1 MAKKSIM
8 IVEDDPAISE
18 MLSLNLTKEGY
29 EVITA
34 VSADEALKKLEEKDT
49 DFFIVDIM
57 LPGSMDGF
65 DLIRIL
71 KSSEDYRNTP
81 VLILSAKDD
90 AADKVAGLELGS
102 DDYVTK
108 PFNVRELIARIKSIF
123 RRQAASAQMKE
134 EGPKKI
140 TAKDLIID
148 TERLEV
154 WVNGKPVSLTPLE
167 FDLLVFL
174 AKNEGKVFSR
184 DVLLDKLWGYDY
196 YGDTRTVDVHIRR
209 LRTKIEEDP
218 SNPKYIITV
227 RGKGYKF
234 RDPGKERNY

>member
-1 MAKKSIM
+1 MAKKIIM

-18 MLSLNLTKEGY
+18 MLSINLSKEGY
-29 EVITA
+29 DVLTA
-34 VSADEALKKLEEKDT
+34 GSADDALKTIEEKDV

-65 DLIRIL
+65 DFIRIV
-71 KSSEDYRNTP
+71 KSSEAHRATP

-108 PFNVRELIARIKSIF
+108 PFNVRELLARIKSIF
-123 RRQAASAQMKE
+123 RRQTTASLMKE

-140 TAKDLIID
+140 SAKDLVID

-154 WVNGKPVSLTPLE
+154 WVRNELVSLTPLE

-174 AKNEGKVFSR
+174 AKNEGKVFNR

-234 RDPGKERNY
+234 RDPGKEKNN

>member
-1 MAKKSIM
+1 MAKKTIM

-18 MLSLNLTKEGY
+18 MLSINLSKEGY
-29 EVITA
+29 DVLTA
-34 VSADEALKKLEEKDT
+34 GSADEALKVIEEKDV

-71 KSSEDYRNTP
+71 KSRETHKLTP
-81 VLILSAKDD
+81 MLILSAKDD
-90 AADKVAGLELGS
+90 SADKVAGLELGS

-108 PFNVRELIARIKSIF
+108 PFNVRELLARIKSIF
-123 RRQAASAQMKE
+123 RRQTSASQMKE

-140 TAKDLIID
+140 IAKDLIID

-154 WVNGKPVSLTPLE
+154 WVRGELVGLTPLE

-174 AKNEGKVFSR
+174 AKNEGKVFNR

-234 RDPGKERNY
+234 RDPGKEKND

>member
-1 MAKKSIM
+1 MAKKTIM

-18 MLSLNLTKEGY
+18 MLSINLSKEGY
-29 EVITA
+29 DVLSA
-34 VSADEALKKLEEKDT
+34 GSADEALKIVEEKDV

-71 KSSEDYRNTP
+71 KSSEAHKATP

-108 PFNVRELIARIKSIF
+108 PFNVRELLARIKSIF
-123 RRQAASAQMKE
+123 RRQTTASQMKE

-140 TAKDLIID
+140 TAKDLIIN

-154 WVNGKPVSLTPLE
+154 WVRGELVSLTPLE

-174 AKNEGKVFSR
+174 AKNEGKVFNR

-234 RDPGKERNY
+234 RDPGKDKND

>member
-1 MAKKSIM
+1 M

-34 VSADEALKKLEEKDT
+34 VSADEALKKLEEKDA

-134 EGPKKI
+134 EGPKKSQPRI
-140 TAKDLIID
+140 
-148 TERLEV
+148 
-154 WVNGKPVSLTPLE
+154 
-167 FDLLVFL
+167 
-174 AKNEGKVFSR
+174 
-184 DVLLDKLWGYDY
+184 
-196 YGDTRTVDVHIRR
+196 
-209 LRTKIEEDP
+209 
-218 SNPKYIITV
+218 
-227 RGKGYKF
+227 
-234 RDPGKERNY
+234 

>member
-1 MAKKSIM
+1 MAKKTIM

-29 EVITA
+29 EVVTA
-34 VSADEALKKLEEKDT
+34 ISADEALKKLEEKDV
-49 DFFIVDIM
+49 DFFIIDIM

-65 DLIRIL
+65 DLIRVL
-71 KSSEDYRNTP
+71 KSNENYRTTP

-108 PFNVRELIARIKSIF
+108 PFNVRELLARIKSIF

-140 TAKDLIID
+140 LQ
-148 TERLEV
+148 
-154 WVNGKPVSLTPLE
+154 
-167 FDLLVFL
+167 
-174 AKNEGKVFSR
+174 
-184 DVLLDKLWGYDY
+184 
-196 YGDTRTVDVHIRR
+196 
-209 LRTKIEEDP
+209 KI
-218 SNPKYIITV
+218 
-227 RGKGYKF
+227 
-234 RDPGKERNY
+234 

>member
-1 MAKKSIM
+1 MAKKTIM

-18 MLSLNLTKEGY
+18 MLSINLSKEGY
-29 EVITA
+29 DVLSA
-34 VSADEALKKLEEKDT
+34 GSADEALKVVEEKDV

-71 KSSEDYRNTP
+71 KSNENHKATP

-108 PFNVRELIARIKSIF
+108 PFNVRELLARIKSIF
-123 RRQAASAQMKE
+123 RRQTTASQMKE

-140 TAKDLIID
+140 SA
-148 TERLEV
+148 
-154 WVNGKPVSLTPLE
+154 
-167 FDLLVFL
+167 
-174 AKNEGKVFSR
+174 
-184 DVLLDKLWGYDY
+184 
-196 YGDTRTVDVHIRR
+196 
-209 LRTKIEEDP
+209 
-218 SNPKYIITV
+218 
-227 RGKGYKF
+227 
-234 RDPGKERNY
+234 

>member
-1 MAKKSIM
+1 MAKKTIM

-18 MLSLNLTKEGY
+18 MLSINLSKEGY
-29 EVITA
+29 DVLSA
-34 VSADEALKKLEEKDT
+34 GSADEALKVVEEKDV

-65 DLIRIL
+65 DLIRIV
-71 KSSEDYRNTP
+71 KSNENHRATP

-108 PFNVRELIARIKSIF
+108 PFNVRELLARIKSIF
-123 RRQAASAQMKE
+123 RRQTTASQMKE

-140 TAKDLIID
+140 SAKDLVID

-154 WVNGKPVSLTPLE
+154 WVRGELVSLTPLE

-174 AKNEGKVFSR
+174 AKNEGKVFNR

-234 RDPGKERNY
+234 RDPGKDKND

>member
-1 MAKKSIM
+1 MAKKIIM

-18 MLSLNLTKEGY
+18 MLSINLSKEGY
-29 EVITA
+29 DVLTA
-34 VSADEALKKLEEKDT
+34 GSADDALKTIEEKDV

-65 DLIRIL
+65 DFIRIV
-71 KSSEDYRNTP
+71 KSSEAHRATP
-81 VLILSAKDD
+81 VLVLSAKDD

-108 PFNVRELIARIKSIF
+108 PFNVRELLARIKSIF
-123 RRQAASAQMKE
+123 RRQTTASLMKE

-140 TAKDLIID
+140 SAKELVID

-154 WVNGKPVSLTPLE
+154 WVRNELVSLTPLE

-174 AKNEGKVFSR
+174 AKNEGKVFNR

-234 RDPGKERNY
+234 RDPGKEKNN